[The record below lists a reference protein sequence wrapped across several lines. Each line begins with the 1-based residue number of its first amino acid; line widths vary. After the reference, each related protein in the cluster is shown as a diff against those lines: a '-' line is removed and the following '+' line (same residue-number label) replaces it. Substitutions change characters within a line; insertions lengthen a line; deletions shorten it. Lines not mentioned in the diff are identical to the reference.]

1 MYPKLSAYLKSTEI
15 QIKKNDFPI
24 KEEIVKDKEE
34 EIVEEIYED
43 PVLEALKE
51 KKISEI
57 AAIYL
62 SKQKS
67 NKSIHKTH
75 IVFNVKIYEEN
86 EDLKALASKIFN
98 EINIEGL
105 VWFRNFNLVPIAY
118 GMKMLQIGMIIED
131 DKIKTEDVFERI
143 LEWDEVV

>member
-62 SKQKS
+62 SK
-67 NKSIHKTH
+67 
-75 IVFNVKIYEEN
+75 
-86 EDLKALASKIFN
+86 
-98 EINIEGL
+98 
-105 VWFRNFNLVPIAY
+105 
-118 GMKMLQIGMIIED
+118 
-131 DKIKTEDVFERI
+131 
-143 LEWDEVV
+143 

>member
-24 KEEIVKDKEE
+24 KE

-62 SKQKS
+62 SK
-67 NKSIHKTH
+67 
-75 IVFNVKIYEEN
+75 
-86 EDLKALASKIFN
+86 
-98 EINIEGL
+98 
-105 VWFRNFNLVPIAY
+105 
-118 GMKMLQIGMIIED
+118 
-131 DKIKTEDVFERI
+131 
-143 LEWDEVV
+143 